1 MKCVKK
7 SGKLIFMNSKE
18 KSIIVASAACATT
31 NAQGGAVCLDG
42 KQGISTAWEI
52 LDCSAHFL
60 VTGRAGKYG

>member
-1 MKCVKK
+1 MC
-7 SGKLIFMNSKE
+7 KE
-18 KSIIVASAACATT
+18 IICKTNVYRFRKKSIIVAYAACATT

-52 LDCSAHFL
+52 LDCSDQFL